1 MNNRRD
7 EQYGRQQFGRH
18 NEQWDDERYRDR
30 DGNERERAM
39 SGGREGYGGDW
50 RTEGLGGYGEGL
62 RGGYSYVEQGMRGE
76 SMRGGPMMGQR
87 RWANEGL
94 SNDFSIEGTRN
105 FSRDER
111 RSNARGWGVGSAFE
125 GEGHVRVSHRGKGPK
140 GFTRSD
146 DRIREDVCQIL
157 TDHQDI
163 DATDIE
169 VEVKGG
175 EVTLSGTVIDRW
187 TKRLAEAVVENVSGI
202 VDIHNRVRVV
212 ARDTKVNQP
221 SAPVSQGR
229 SNANGDRT
237 TTPRSH

>member
-18 NEQWDDERYRDR
+18 NEQWEDERDR
-30 DGNERERAM
+30 DREGNDRVM
-39 SGGREGYGGDW
+39 SARGREGYGGDW

-76 SMRGGPMMGQR
+76 AMRGGPMMGQR

-105 FSRDER
+105 FARDER
-111 RSNARGWGVGSAFE
+111 RGA
-125 GEGHVRVSHRGKGPK
+125 RVSHRGKGPK

-157 TDHQDI
+157 TDHQDV
-163 DATDIE
+163 DASDIE
-169 VEVKGG
+169 VDVKGG

-202 VDIHNRVRVV
+202 VDIHNRIRVV
-212 ARDTKVNQP
+212 ARDASVNQP

-229 SNANGDRT
+229 SSSNGDRT

>member
-7 EQYGRQQFGRH
+7 QQYGRQQFGRH
-18 NEQWDDERYRDR
+18 NEQWEDERYRDR
-30 DGNERERAM
+30 DGNDRERVM
-39 SGGREGYGGDW
+39 SGPGREGYGGEW

-62 RGGYSYVEQGMRGE
+62 RGGYSYLEQGMRGE

-94 SNDFSIEGTRN
+94 SNDFSIEATRN

-111 RSNARGWGVGSAFE
+111 RGARAN
-125 GEGHVRVSHRGKGPK
+125 HRGKGPK

-146 DRIREDVCQIL
+146 ERIREDVCQIL

-163 DATDIE
+163 DATDVE
-169 VEVKGG
+169 VDVKGG
-175 EVTLSGTVIDRW
+175 EVTLSGNVIDRW

-202 VDIHNRVRVV
+202 VDIHNRIRVV
-212 ARDTKVNQP
+212 AREANVNQP

-229 SNANGDRT
+229 SGANGDRT